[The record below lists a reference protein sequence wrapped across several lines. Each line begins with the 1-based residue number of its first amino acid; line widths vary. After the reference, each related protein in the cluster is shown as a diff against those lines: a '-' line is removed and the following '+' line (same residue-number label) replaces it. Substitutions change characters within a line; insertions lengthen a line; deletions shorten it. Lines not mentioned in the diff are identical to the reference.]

1 MMARDHILVTVKT
14 YPELSTTYGE
24 TVCTAGM
31 RMERVGSVVVGLTL
45 LAVVMPGPAMGQ
57 GCSFA
62 MALGVAVP
70 TGGVPDPGRGE
81 VKLSAGQTGRLGLEC
96 GSKSIR
102 FGVDLEST
110 ALGSQS
116 AATFGYGVSLL
127 GLVGRFGVDFPL
139 TDDDNAPWV
148 GVGGHAGFIVPD
160 ERARSLLAILHL
172 ERQVDFGRL
181 GKVAGGSVRFGVPL
195 SPPWAVIFD
204 VAVRA
209 NTLSTIEPGAKGT
222 AAYRG
227 HERLMTFPVSVGV
240 RLSL

>member
-1 MMARDHILVTVKT
+1 MEGGTIILLVRPLWLKN
-14 YPELSTTYGE
+14 LL
-24 TVCTAGM
+24 
-31 RMERVGSVVVGLTL
+31 VGLAL
-45 LAVVMPGPAMGQ
+45 LAAAVPGPAVAQ

-70 TGGVPDPGRGE
+70 TGGVPDPDRGE

-110 ALGSQS
+110 ALGSQP

-127 GLVGRFGVDFPL
+127 GLLGRFGVDFAL

-148 GVGGHAGFIVPD
+148 GVVGHAGFMVAG
-160 ERARSLLAILHL
+160 RRTRSIEAILHL
-172 ERQVDFGRL
+172 GRQVDFGRL
-181 GKVAGGSVRFGVPL
+181 GRVSGGSVRFGVPL
-195 SPPWAVIFD
+195 SPPWAIIFD
-204 VAVRA
+204 LAVRA
-209 NTLSTIEPGAKGT
+209 NTLSTIDPGAEGT
-222 AAYRG
+222 PAYRG

-240 RLSL
+240 RLIL

>member
-1 MMARDHILVTVKT
+1 MKQPLRALLPPPLVRT
-14 YPELSTTYGE
+14 
-24 TVCTAGM
+24 
-31 RMERVGSVVVGLTL
+31 ERVGSVVVGLVL
-45 LAVVMPGPAMGQ
+45 LAAVMPGRAMGQ

-102 FGVDLEST
+102 FGVDLERT

-116 AATFGYGVSLL
+116 AGTFGYGVSLL
-127 GLVGRFGVDFPL
+127 GLLGRFGVDFPL

-148 GVGGHAGFIVPD
+148 GVGGHAGFIVPG
-160 ERARSLLAILHL
+160 ERARTFFAILHL

-195 SPPWAVIFD
+195 SSPWAIIFD
-204 VAVRA
+204 LAVRA
-209 NTLSTIEPGAKGT
+209 NTLSTIEPGAKWT
-222 AAYRG
+222 PAYRG

-240 RLSL
+240 RLIL